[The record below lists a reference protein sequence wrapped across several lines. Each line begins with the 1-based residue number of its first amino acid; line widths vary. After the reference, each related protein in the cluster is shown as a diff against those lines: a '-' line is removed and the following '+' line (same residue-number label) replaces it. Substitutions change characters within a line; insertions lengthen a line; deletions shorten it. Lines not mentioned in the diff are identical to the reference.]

1 MKILVISDSHR
12 DNLKM
17 RRVIEKEKKENP
29 FDMVIHC
36 GDIEGGEYILE
47 KLAGCR
53 VEVVPGNND
62 FFANMEPEREF
73 TLCGK
78 KFWVTHGHYYYV
90 SMGPERLISEAKAR
104 GVDVVLY
111 GHTHRPSVIERDGIL
126 AVNPGSVAFPRQ
138 EGRIPTYIIMTVDPD
153 GRIKTEIKELRK

>member
-1 MKILVISDSHR
+1 LKILVISDSHR

-17 RRVIEKEKKENP
+17 RKVMDRERP

-36 GDIEGGEYILE
+36 GDIEGGEDFLRRCA
-47 KLAGCR
+47 KCP

-62 FFANMEPEREF
+62 FFSDLEIEREF

-90 SMGPERLISEAKAR
+90 SMGNERIISEAKAR

-111 GHTHRPSVIERDGIL
+111 GHTHRPSVVEKDGVL
-126 AVNPGSVAFPRQ
+126 AVNPGSIAYPRQ
-138 EGRIPTYIIMTVDPD
+138 EGRRPTYIIMTINEA
-153 GRIKTEIKELRK
+153 GKIRTEIKELR